1 MATDVRN
8 NNNPTGKASDDKKD
22 NIQTGAEPDNTKK
35 KISIVI
41 DTINILVSTNIPD
54 QNDISL
60 TSKILV
66 GTSPNAA
73 KYNEYPYIT
82 NSVQLK
88 GGFLKNKSYNEI
100 LDFFFIKEVFAKYAN
115 AIGSPAPEDEPKEPE
130 KKGPD
135 GTKNANYDDDKK
147 AWKEAR
153 AKFLTSKDKRHIEIL
168 DYNIKKMLQLLFVTY
183 PIAGNIR
190 NTTSDRYIVDLYNTT
205 KYSYLN
211 INSKNYTISKAVW
224 IDDKYNHYITKQLV
238 KDYKEFDAWRIG
250 EVRNIET
257 GIEDNKNQLK
267 GITDAIKRNEST
279 QNIFESDIL
288 KIEKYFMNV
297 SNWTNRNQSLS
308 TITIREA
315 MGILYSHLVMLQYEW
330 DDKLKKESEK
340 RLDIALSK
348 YVIPAVAA
356 AAATAGTAATIAK
369 PESYTCEKREYDDI
383 KERVE
388 TIKKVLNS
396 YDGYNLK
403 YSREFMSELNRTSK
417 IIIGSNLVPI
427 SNIVQNTIKD
437 LNENN
442 EKHIALE
449 SNRSYIRKEEI
460 ILGNDKYKNDN
471 FKTLSDA
478 FVKGVQLVKK
488 NINFMAGKKEFGFKE
503 IKELI
508 VNIQNPLKIAEKDA
522 FGIIYDNNNV
532 TKPKYEI
539 YMYMDLT
546 DGKVTDENRD
556 KLDLCTFR
564 DELLLIKFTQLMN
577 KNTNLIQHDPLI
589 KLLTDEKP
597 KQNVVADKP
606 KPKENVKPQPKVA
619 LQGGSS
625 VTKKTYY
632 GSKNNRTKK
641 INM

>member
-1 MATDVRN
+1 MS
-8 NNNPTGKASDDKKD
+8 TGK
-22 NIQTGAEPDNTKK
+22 NTP
-35 KISIVI
+35 IVI

-54 QNDISL
+54 QKDISL
-60 TSKILV
+60 TSKVLV

-88 GGFLKNKSYNEI
+88 GSFMRNKSYNEI

-115 AIGSPAPEDEPKEPE
+115 AIIPPTPETEPAKPSITKADRSDTY
-130 KKGPD
+130 KK
-135 GTKNANYDDDKK
+135 KQYDIAKAEWKDKLVDFK
-147 AWKEAR
+147 A
-153 AKFLTSKDKRHIEIL
+153 SKDKKDIENL
-168 DYNIKKMLQLLFVTY
+168 NYNINKMLQLLFATY

-190 NTTSDRYIVDLYNTT
+190 NTTSDRYIADVYNTN

-211 INSKNYTISKAVW
+211 INSKNYTISKAIW

-250 EVRNIET
+250 EVRNIEN
-257 GIEDNKNQLK
+257 GIGDNGRQLN
-267 GITDAIKRNEST
+267 GIIEAIQKNEST

-315 MGILYSHLVMLQYEW
+315 MGILYSHLIILETEW
-330 DDKLKKESEK
+330 TKGSIKKYK
-340 RLDIALSK
+340 DQLDSDLRK
-348 YVIPAVAA
+348 YVIPAPP
-356 AAATAGTAATIAK
+356 GTPAQ
-369 PESYTCEKREYDDI
+369 PEDYTCGKKDYDDI
-383 KERVE
+383 KERVDA
-388 TIKKVLNS
+388 IKRVLDSSASNK
-396 YDGYNLK
+396 DNYNLYK
-403 YSREFMSELNRTSK
+403 SREFMSELNRTSK
-417 IIIGSNLVPI
+417 IIIGSNLVPV

-442 EKHIALE
+442 EKRIALE
-449 SNRSYIRKEEI
+449 SNRNYIKEERI

-471 FKTLSDA
+471 FKTLSDT

-488 NINFMAGKKEFGFKE
+488 NINFMAGKKEFGFTE
-503 IKELI
+503 IKGLI
-508 VNIQNPLKIAEKDA
+508 DSIQNPGKITGADT

-532 TKPKYEI
+532 SKPKYEI

-546 DGKVTDENRD
+546 DGKITDENRD
-556 KLDLCTFR
+556 NLDLCTFR

-589 KLLTDEKP
+589 KMLSNEKP
-597 KQNVVADKP
+597 KQNASVAEQAKVAENIKP
-606 KPKENVKPQPKVA
+606 KPAENIKPT
-619 LQGGSS
+619 QGGAS
-625 VTKKTYY
+625 TKKVYY
-632 GSKNNRTKK
+632 GLKNNRTKK
-641 INM
+641 INN

>member
-1 MATDVRN
+1 MILYVIGMAT
-8 NNNPTGKASDDKKD
+8 GK
-22 NIQTGAEPDNTKK
+22 NGPVI
-35 KISIVI
+35 I

-54 QNDISL
+54 QKDISL
-60 TSKILV
+60 TSKVLI

-88 GGFLKNKSYNEI
+88 GGFMRNKSYNEI
-100 LDFFFIKEVFAKYAN
+100 LDFFFIKDVFAKYVN
-115 AIGSPAPEDEPKEPE
+115 VLNSPDTETEPQKPYMSKDDR
-130 KKGPD
+130 KKDPI
-135 GTKNANYDDDKK
+135 KKKQYDDAKDVWKQDMVRFK
-147 AWKEAR
+147 AR
-153 AKFLTSKDKRHIEIL
+153 KDKRDIEIL
-168 DYNIKKMLQLLFVTY
+168 DYNIKKMLQLLFATY
-183 PIAGNIR
+183 PIVGNIR
-190 NTTSDRYIVDLYNTT
+190 NTTKNGYITDVYNTN

-211 INSKNYTISKAVW
+211 INSKNYTISKAIW
-224 IDDKYNHYITKQLV
+224 IDDKYNHYLSKQLV
-238 KDYKEFDAWRIG
+238 KDYKEFNAWRVG
-250 EVRNIET
+250 EVRNIDT
-257 GIEDNKNQLK
+257 GIGDNKRQLI
-267 GITDAIKRNEST
+267 GIKDSIDKNET
-279 QNIFESDIL
+279 TKDIFKSDIL

-315 MGILYSHLVMLQYEW
+315 MGILYSHLIILQSEW
-330 DDKLKKESEK
+330 SDKGSIGAYKKQ
-340 RLDIALSK
+340 LDNELRK
-348 YVIPAVAA
+348 YVIPSTNPVQ
-356 AAATAGTAATIAK
+356 
-369 PESYTCEKREYDDI
+369 YTCDKREYDDI
-383 KERVE
+383 EARVE
-388 TIKKVLNS
+388 AIKNILDSK
-396 YDGYNLK
+396 DGDDYNLEK
-403 YSREFMSELNRTSK
+403 SREFMSELSRTAK
-417 IIIGSNLVPI
+417 IVIGSNLVPI
-427 SNIVQNTIKD
+427 SNIVQSTIKD

-442 EKHIALE
+442 EKRISLE
-449 SNRSYIRKEEI
+449 NNRNYIKEERI

-478 FVKGVQLVKK
+478 FAKDVQMVKK
-488 NINFMAGKKEFGFKE
+488 NINFMAGKEEFGFKE
-503 IKELI
+503 IKGLI
-508 VNIQNPLKIAEKDA
+508 DDIQNPGNITEKDA

-597 KQNVVADKP
+597 KQNVVVDKP
-606 KPKENVKPQPKVA
+606 QPKENVKPQLKVPP

-625 VTKKTYY
+625 VTRKTYY

>member
-1 MATDVRN
+1 MAT
-8 NNNPTGKASDDKKD
+8 GKNSPV
-22 NIQTGAEPDNTKK
+22 I
-35 KISIVI
+35 I
-41 DTINILVSTNIPD
+41 DTINILISTNIPD
-54 QNDISL
+54 QKDISL
-60 TSKILV
+60 TSKVLV

-73 KYNEYPYIT
+73 RYNEYPYIT

-88 GGFLKNKSYNEI
+88 GGFMRNKSYNEI
-100 LDFFFIKEVFAKYAN
+100 MDFFFIKDVFAKYVN
-115 AIGSPAPEDEPKEPE
+115 ILNSPDTETEPSKPYLSKDERKKDPE
-130 KKGPD
+130 KK
-135 GTKNANYDDDKK
+135 KKYDEAKEVWKQDMVRLK
-147 AWKEAR
+147 AR
-153 AKFLTSKDKRHIEIL
+153 KDKRDIEIL
-168 DYNIKKMLQLLFVTY
+168 DYNIKKMLQLLFATY
-183 PIAGNIR
+183 PIVGNIR
-190 NTTSDRYIVDLYNTT
+190 NTTENSYITDVYNTN

-211 INSKNYTISKAVW
+211 INSKNYTISKAIW
-224 IDDKYNHYITKQLV
+224 IDDKYNHYLSKQLV
-238 KDYKEFDAWRIG
+238 KDYKEFNAWRVG
-250 EVRNIET
+250 EVRNIDT
-257 GIEDNKNQLK
+257 GIGDNRRQLT
-267 GITDAIKRNEST
+267 GIKDSIGKSETTKD
-279 QNIFESDIL
+279 IFKSDIL

-315 MGILYSHLVMLQYEW
+315 MGILYSHLIILQSEW
-330 DDKLKKESEK
+330 SDKGSIDAYKQQLDSEL
-340 RLDIALSK
+340 RK
-348 YVIPAVAA
+348 YVIPSTNPVQ
-356 AAATAGTAATIAK
+356 
-369 PESYTCEKREYDDI
+369 YTCDKREYEDIETRVKSIKNILDSKDGDD
-383 KERVE
+383 
-388 TIKKVLNS
+388 
-396 YDGYNLK
+396 YNLEK
-403 YSREFMSELNRTSK
+403 SREFMSELSRTAK
-417 IIIGSNLVPI
+417 IVIGSNLVPI
-427 SNIVQNTIKD
+427 SNIVQSTIKD

-442 EKHIALE
+442 EKRISLE
-449 SNRSYIRKEEI
+449 NNRNYIKEERI

-478 FVKGVQLVKK
+478 FAKDVQMVKK
-488 NINFMAGKKEFGFKE
+488 NINFMAGIEDFGFKE
-503 IKELI
+503 IKGLI
-508 VNIQNPLKIAEKDA
+508 DDIQNPRNITEKDA

-589 KLLTDEKP
+589 KLLTDERP
-597 KQNVVADKP
+597 KQNVAADKP